1 MENNIRKRRVTRM
14 KLVHPLLAAIG
25 IIACSFAYAQGA
37 ETDVKSSWDKAVIYF
52 PNTSK
57 PTELNKVKLDKAYPV
72 AIYMHGCA
80 GIGDLSTD
88 NHGWA
93 KLIAQQGLLVI
104 MPDSLARNDRKPSCD
119 PKTRNA
125 GLFPLVHR
133 MRLEEINYAT
143 DEVKKQPWFD
153 GKNLFL
159 MGFSE
164 GAIAAVRTK
173 LDGFRGVIATAWT
186 CTNTKF
192 PVFDGIFLPKET
204 PLLTINYSDDPWYT
218 TENVRGSC
226 ESKFTGRLNAQN
238 LTIRGSGHGTYPDEK
253 ARQAVVNFIKQHLQS
268 Q

>member
-1 MENNIRKRRVTRM
+1 M
-14 KLVHPLLAAIG
+14 KLVHCLLAAIG

-37 ETDVKSSWDKAVIYF
+37 ETDVKSSWDKAVIYL

-57 PTELNKVKLDKAYPV
+57 PTELGQVKTDKPYPV
-72 AIYMHGCA
+72 AIFMHGCG
-80 GIGDLSTD
+80 GIGDSNSD

-93 KLIAQQGLLVI
+93 KLLAQQGLLVI

-119 PKTRNA
+119 PKTMKG
-125 GLFPLVHR
+125 GLFPPVHG
-133 MRLEEINYAT
+133 MRLEEIKFAS
-143 DEVKKQPWFD
+143 DEIKKQPWFD

-173 LDGFRGVIATAWT
+173 LGGYRGVIATGWT
-186 CTNTKF
+186 CTNSKA
-192 PVFDGIFLPKET
+192 PGFDGIFLPQET
-204 PLLTINYSDDPWYT
+204 PLLTINHSDDPWYT
-218 TENVRGSC
+218 TENVRDSC

-238 LTIRGSGHGTYPDEK
+238 LTIPGSGHGTYHSEK
-253 ARQAVVNFIKQHLQS
+253 ARQAVVNFIKQQLQS

>member
-1 MENNIRKRRVTRM
+1 M
-14 KLVHPLLAAIG
+14 KLVHCLLAAAG
-25 IIACSFAYAQGA
+25 IIAFSFAYAQGA
-37 ETDVKSSWDKAVIYF
+37 ETDVKSSWDKAVIYL

-72 AIYMHGCA
+72 AIYMHGCG
-80 GIGDLSTD
+80 GIGGLSDD

-119 PKTRNA
+119 PKTRKA
-125 GLFPLVHR
+125 GLFPPVHG
-133 MRLEEINYAT
+133 MRLEEIKFAT

-164 GAIAAVRTK
+164 GATATVRTK
-173 LDGFRGVIATAWT
+173 LEGFRGVIATGWT
-186 CTNTKF
+186 CTNTNA
-192 PVFDGIFLPKET
+192 PAFDGIFLPQET
-204 PLLTINYSDDPWYT
+204 PLLTINHSDDPWYT
-218 TENVRGSC
+218 TDNVRGSC
-226 ESKFTGRLNAQN
+226 ESKFTGRQNAQN
-238 LTIRGSGHGTYPDEK
+238 LTIPGSGHGTYPSEK

-268 Q
+268 P